1 MLNSG
6 KKICALCEKKK
17 IRTLVLSEKNLW
29 TKQKAISPPPPFKL
43 NGRSLIE
50 ECLDTLA
57 GNIWYSKLDANSA
70 YWEVGITPEDRKKA
84 AFTTKFGPF
93 ECVNMSFG
101 LCIAPGT
108 CTRVMNL
115 VLRGLTW
122 NTSRWHISPREWFSV
137 TSYQLKTCL
146 WALQKISAEIE
157 T

>member
-1 MLNSG
+1 MDQKKYSNSRAVR
-6 KKICALCEKKK
+6 KTFMNE
-17 IRTLVLSEKNLW
+17 
-29 TKQKAISPPPPFKL
+29 TKPITPPPPPPPFKL

-57 GNIWYSKLDANSA
+57 GNIWYSKLDAISA

-93 ECVNMSFG
+93 ECVKMSFG
-101 LCIAPGT
+101 LCNAPGMYA
-108 CTRVMNL
+108 RVMNL

-122 NTSRWHISPREWFSV
+122 NIISFSRWHISPREWFSV

>member
-17 IRTLVLSEKNLW
+17 NSNSCAVRIKFMNE
-29 TKQKAISPPPPFKL
+29 TKSHIPPPPFKL

-108 CTRVMNL
+108 YTRVMNL